1 MSKSTEP
8 AQPLPKVVLHVGSPK
23 TGSSYIQSALVLSRQ
38 TLAAAG
44 IHYPQ
49 HASDAAAAEGA
60 VTSGNIDAF
69 VEKDV
74 RDVILG
80 DLEVAPSAT
89 KTILYSNEMLTK
101 VLSENPQ
108 VVRDI
113 LAVTSVEVVAFVRDP
128 VEWFWSTYGQHVK
141 GKGLTV
147 ELNDFMPRWKP
158 PQLALDFFTVCDEL
172 GVGLTV
178 RNYSTTKHDLLP
190 VFSHMLAPL
199 ADITLTTPA
208 QKTVNRSLTVS
219 EEAFQREVNRTSFRN
234 PEALADAL
242 VNQLPDIQV
251 PPRPMTA
258 NVIELLKQN
267 FSPVF
272 TELNRYLPEE
282 EALVFAPM
290 HELDRDSTSDL
301 GDSAAVYSFTQDQ
314 IEVIVATLV
323 SPPIPEP
330 SSVSSGANYDSL
342 VSRISE
348 LQAEV
353 DALRAS
359 RSWRFTRFLRR
370 TQK

>member
-1 MSKSTEP
+1 M
-8 AQPLPKVVLHVGSPK
+8 GSHK
-23 TGSSYIQSALVLSRQ
+23 TGSSYIQSALTLSRQ
-38 TLAAAG
+38 ALAASG

-49 HASDAAAAEGA
+49 HSSDAAAAEGA

-74 RDVILG
+74 RDVILR
-80 DLEVAPSAT
+80 DLAVARPAT
-89 KTILYSNEMLTK
+89 ETILYSNEMLTK

-108 VVRDI
+108 VVADI
-113 LAVTSVEVVAFVRDP
+113 LAVTSVEVVAFVRNP
-128 VEWFWSTYGQHVK
+128 VEWFRSTYGQYVK

-147 ELNDFMPRWKP
+147 DLNNFIPLWKP
-158 PQLALDFFTVCDEL
+158 PQWALDFFKVCDEL

-178 RNYSTTKHDLLP
+178 RNYSTTKHNLLP
-190 VFSHMLAPL
+190 VFLHMIAPL
-199 ADITLTTPA
+199 ADFSLTPPA

-219 EEAFQREVNRTSFRN
+219 EEALQREVNRTSFRN

-251 PPRPMTA
+251 PPRPMTEDL
-258 NVIELLKQN
+258 VELLKEN

-272 TELNRYLPEE
+272 AGLNRYLPEE
-282 EALVFAPM
+282 EALVFAPT
-290 HELDRDSTSDL
+290 HDVDRGSTSDL
-301 GDSAAVYSFTQDQ
+301 VDGAAVYSFSKDQ

-330 SSVSSGANYDSL
+330 SSESSSTDNDYL
-342 VSRISE
+342 ISRVGE

-353 DALRAS
+353 DALRTS

-370 TQK
+370 TKK